1 MKNNLIFEIGTEEL
15 PSSCINEGII
25 ELEKVLSE
33 KLNINNIDFKEIRTC
48 GAPRRL
54 IASVLSLSD
63 MQNDISKNATG
74 PSIKAAYDSDG
85 NPTKAAIGFAKS
97 LSLDVSELEK
107 LETEKGTYV
116 FKKILIKG
124 RATKEVLPDILRDTV
139 LSLNFNKQMTWGDYS
154 IKFARPIRWLLAL
167 YGREVIKFEIE
178 GLTSSNCTYG
188 LRSISPGPIVID
200 DADTFFEKLKIEGK
214 VISSVS
220 QRREG
225 ILSSIEQTQKKLW
238 NDKVKIIINKA
249 ILEEVVNLVESPN
262 LLIGTFPEK
271 FLYLPKDLLIK
282 AIEYHQRYFATID
295 SKSNVTVNFAVVQNG
310 ISDLENEIIKGNERV
325 LKARLSDAV
334 FFYEEDKKHSYE
346 NLLEKLKGLIFY
358 SGLGSMHDKSLR
370 LKDISSY
377 ILHTL
382 KVETKKDFDESMH
395 QLERAALL
403 CKTDLVTNMV
413 VEFPELQGIVGREY
427 ALERGEGQEIANAIS
442 DHYLPGFF
450 GDKIPEQITG
460 SILSIADKIDTI
472 CGMFIANNI
481 PSGSE
486 DPFALRRRAL
496 GIVSVLIE
504 NDWSLN
510 IGDLVDFTVRL
521 YDQNIVEDIENIAAL
536 KKDIIA
542 FILNR
547 YKFFA
552 EKQDKRIDIIESII
566 VNDNYSLKDINRKY
580 DAIYSYI
587 KEDDVQKISLALLRC
602 KNIIKKKEI
611 SKIDVHL
618 FKEKSEN
625 EIFEILLAANEKIDS
640 LIIMD
645 DYKNSLKELGL
656 LSDIVNDFFD
666 NILIM
671 DEDLSIRQNRINIV
685 KSIVDTYLKI
695 ADFTLLNL

>member
-15 PSSCINEGII
+15 PSSCIHEGIV
-25 ELEKVLSE
+25 ELKKVLSE
-33 KLNINNIDFKEIRTC
+33 KLTLNNIDFKEVNTY

-54 IASVLSLSD
+54 IANVLSLSD
-63 MQNDISKNATG
+63 MQNDTSKNATG

-107 LETEKGTYV
+107 LETEKGIYLY
-116 FKKILIKG
+116 KKIRIKG
-124 RATKEVLPDILRDTV
+124 RATKEVLPDVLRDTV

-154 IKFARPIRWLLAL
+154 IRFARPIRWLLAL
-167 YGREVIKFEIE
+167 YGKQVIPFEIE
-178 GLTSSNCTYG
+178 SLTSSNCTYG

-200 DADTFFEKLKIEGK
+200 DADTFFEKLKNDGK
-214 VISSVS
+214 VISSVL
-220 QRREG
+220 QRRQK
-225 ILSSIEQTQKKLW
+225 ILSSIEKAQKELW
-238 NDKVKIIINKA
+238 NDKVKIIINED
-249 ILEEVVNLVESPN
+249 ILEEVVNLIESPN

-295 SKSNVTVNFAVVQNG
+295 SNSNVTVNFAVVQNG
-310 ISDLENEIIKGNERV
+310 ISDLENRIIKGNERV

-334 FFYEEDKKHSYE
+334 FFYEEDKKHTYE
-346 NLLEKLKGLIFY
+346 NLLEKLKGLVFY
-358 SGLGSMHDKSLR
+358 SGLGNMYDKSLR

-377 ILHTL
+377 ILKTL
-382 KVETKKDFDESMH
+382 KDQTKKEFDKSMH

-427 ALERGEGQEIANAIS
+427 ALERGEDQEIANAIS
-442 DHYLPGFF
+442 DHYLPGYF
-450 GDKIPEQITG
+450 GDEIPGQMTG

-496 GIVSVLIE
+496 GIVSILIE

-510 IGDLVDFTVRL
+510 IGDLVDYAVKL
-521 YDQNIVEDIENIAAL
+521 YEKNILEDIEDIATL
-536 KKDIIA
+536 QKDIIT

-580 DAIYSYI
+580 EAIYSYI

-611 SKIDVHL
+611 SEININL
-618 FKEKSEN
+618 FKEKSEM
-625 EIFEILLAANEKIDS
+625 EIFEVLLATNKKIDA
-640 LIIMD
+640 LMIID
-645 DYKNSLKELGL
+645 DYKNSIKELGL

-671 DEDLSIRQNRINIV
+671 DEDFSIRQNRINIV